1 MFSQKADAANLY
13 DAYKLTL
20 LSKKY
25 TNASLGTIF
34 FNSSS
39 SSSASCMEDKREHS
53 AVLQESKAQKLLFE
67 CLHLKNYIIG
77 YPEKKVHPDFSN
89 LLWKRKLV
97 RKIGSSK
104 TRRWHEITLD
114 LRSIVL

>member
-1 MFSQKADAANLY
+1 M
-13 DAYKLTL
+13 L
-20 LSKKY
+20 LLAQSFLIPQVLPVPPVWK
-25 TNASLGTIF
+25 I
-34 FNSSS
+34 
-39 SSSASCMEDKREHS
+39 REHS

-97 RKIGSSK
+97 RKIESSK
-104 TRRWHEITLD
+104 TQRWHENTLD

>member
-53 AVLQESKAQKLLFE
+53 AVLQQSKAQKLLFE

-77 YPEKKVHPDFSN
+77 YPEKKGTSRFFEPPMET
-89 LLWKRKLV
+89 
-97 RKIGSSK
+97 KIGSKNREFENSK
-104 TRRWHEITLD
+104 VARNPA
-114 LRSIVL
+114 